1 MNLTDKNKDMNK
13 QIVNKEAVSEPELYA
28 VLECVF
34 CKGSGIAKSF
44 DFNTKLPDG
53 RYDLNKL
60 IDAKGTYGTCPDGCI
75 VMN

>member
-1 MNLTDKNKDMNK
+1 MNK
-13 QIVNKEAVSEPELYA
+13 ETKNTEKQCNIK

-44 DFNTKLPDG
+44 DFNNELPDG
-53 RYDLNKL
+53 IYDLNEL
-60 IDAKGTYGTCPDGCI
+60 IEAKGTYVACPDGCI